1 MSFSPPSKGKRREK
15 AKGGK
20 EKKGSDGQL
29 FETNG
34 KKNEF
39 LSLSSFLSFPRPPL
53 PSSPRNE
60 KTRETDSIKKKR
72 GSSLQVL
79 LLILLFL

>member
-34 KKNEF
+34 KKKTIF
-39 LSLSSFLSFPRPPL
+39 SRYPLSSLSLDPLSPPL
-53 PSSPRNE
+53 PATRKQEKPIRLKKNVGPRY
-60 KTRETDSIKKKR
+60 KCCC
-72 GSSLQVL
+72 
-79 LLILLFL
+79 

>member
-34 KKNEF
+34 KKKRISLAILF
-39 LSLSSFLSFPRPPL
+39 PLFPSTPSPLLSPQRENK
-53 PSSPRNE
+53 RN
-60 KTRETDSIKKKR
+60 RFD
-72 GSSLQVL
+72 
-79 LLILLFL
+79 